1 MNTNYKTQLAI
12 AISATVAL
20 AVPAYANV
28 TISNNTLGSATAFP
42 TTSISGANGALA
54 FQDVIGI
61 TGGTSLQGP
70 GNSAQG
76 TVANN
81 GFGEIF
87 NWTGSSST
95 LSALS
100 IIDTGGGG
108 TATYQP
114 FLFNLGTTIY
124 NSTAGAFNPSTQVN
138 LLGNY
143 TLTPPALGSANF
155 LEFDFTGLDA
165 ITLTPGDSYAFG
177 LLNNNN
183 SSSMAFLR
191 SGGGSSDPNGVGFTL
206 TSLSATSIS
215 AGFSGNNRTAFIGV
229 YTVAAVPE
237 PSTYAMLGGGLTVL
251 VGLRRFK
258 K

>member
-1 MNTNYKTQLAI
+1 MNTNHKIQLAI
-12 AISATVAL
+12 AISVAL
-20 AVPAYANV
+20 AVPAFANV
-28 TISNNTLGSATAFP
+28 TISNNTLGSATSFP
-42 TTSISGANGALA
+42 TTSISGANGTLA
-54 FQDVIGI
+54 FQDVIGT

-70 GNSAQG
+70 GNSPQG

-124 NSTAGAFNPSTQVN
+124 NSTSSTFNPSTQVN

-143 TLTPPALGSANF
+143 TVTPPALGSANF

-177 LLNNNN
+177 LLNNN
-183 SSSMAFLR
+183 SSTSLAFLR
-191 SGGGSSDPNGVGFTL
+191 SGGGSSDPDGVGFTL
-206 TSLSATSIS
+206 TSLSATSTS
-215 AGFSGNNRTAFIGV
+215 AGFSGNNRTAFTGV

-237 PSTYAMLGGGLTVL
+237 PSTYAMLGGGLTL
-251 VGLRRFK
+251 LGGLRRFK